1 MFNKVGE
8 KNMKKKF
15 IILICIIFFIL
26 VLLAAFLFIYFKTD
40 LIKKNIDLTTAKSRK
55 NYIITDDKNLSN
67 YINKDEKTL
76 VIFWATWCSYCLEES
91 NELNEYIK
99 SNPYK
104 SIIIVSH
111 DDNKDDVKNYLE
123 ENGYNWFVI
132 LDSEKTIRENIDPGS
147 SGIPSSYLLNSDMNI
162 LDFHKGKLSIDQFV
176 SFYNEL
182 EIQ

>member
-1 MFNKVGE
+1 MKR
-8 KNMKKKF
+8 KNIVIF
-15 IILICIIFFIL
+15 ISIIFI
-26 VLLAAFLFIYFKTD
+26 VLIVLTLLFIYFKTD

-104 SIIIVSH
+104 SIIVVSH
-111 DDNKDDVKNYLE
+111 DDNKDDVVNYLE

-132 LDSEKTIRENIDPGS
+132 LDPEKTIRENIDPGS

-162 LDFHKGKLSIDQFV
+162 LNFHKGKLSIEQFV

>member
-1 MFNKVGE
+1 MKR
-8 KNMKKKF
+8 KNIVIF
-15 IILICIIFFIL
+15 ISIIFIVLIVLTL
-26 VLLAAFLFIYFKTD
+26 VFIYFKTD

-76 VIFWATWCSYCLEES
+76 VIFWATWCSFCLEES

-104 SIIIVSH
+104 SIIVVSH
-111 DDNKDDVKNYLE
+111 DDNKDDVVNYLE

-132 LDSEKTIRENIDPGS
+132 LDPEKTIRENIDPGS

-162 LDFHKGKLSIDQFV
+162 LNFHKGKLSIDQFV

>member
-1 MFNKVGE
+1 MKR
-8 KNMKKKF
+8 KNIVIF
-15 IILICIIFFIL
+15 ISIIFIVLIVLTL
-26 VLLAAFLFIYFKTD
+26 VFIYFKTD

-104 SIIIVSH
+104 SIIVVSH
-111 DDNKDDVKNYLE
+111 DDNKDDVVNYLE

-132 LDSEKTIRENIDPGS
+132 LDPEKTIRENIDPGS

-162 LDFHKGKLSIDQFV
+162 LNFHKGKLSIDQFV

>member
-1 MFNKVGE
+1 MKR
-8 KNMKKKF
+8 KNIVIF
-15 IILICIIFFIL
+15 ISIIFI
-26 VLLAAFLFIYFKTD
+26 VLIVLTLLFIYFKTD

-76 VIFWATWCSYCLEES
+76 VIFWATWCSFCLEES

-104 SIIIVSH
+104 SIIVVSH
-111 DDNKDDVKNYLE
+111 DDNKDDVVNYLE

-132 LDSEKTIRENIDPGS
+132 LDPEKTIRENIDPGS

-162 LDFHKGKLSIDQFV
+162 LNFHKGKLSIDQFV

>member
-1 MFNKVGE
+1 MKR
-8 KNMKKKF
+8 KNIVIF
-15 IILICIIFFIL
+15 ISIIFI
-26 VLLAAFLFIYFKTD
+26 VLIVLTLLFIYFKTD

-55 NYIITDDKNLSN
+55 NYIITDDKKLSN
-67 YINKDEKTL
+67 YINKDEKIL

-104 SIIIVSH
+104 SIIVVSH
-111 DDNKDDVKNYLE
+111 DDNKDDVVNYLE

-132 LDSEKTIRENIDPGS
+132 LDPEKTIRENIDPGS

-162 LDFHKGKLSIDQFV
+162 LNFHKGKLSIDQFV

>member
-1 MFNKVGE
+1 MKR
-8 KNMKKKF
+8 KNIVIF
-15 IILICIIFFIL
+15 ISIIFI
-26 VLLAAFLFIYFKTD
+26 VLIVLTLLFIYFKTD

-104 SIIIVSH
+104 SIIVVSH
-111 DDNKDDVKNYLE
+111 DDNKDDVVNYLE

-132 LDSEKTIRENIDPGS
+132 LDPEKTIRENIDPSS

-162 LDFHKGKLSIDQFV
+162 LNFHKGKLSIDQFV

>member
-1 MFNKVGE
+1 MKR
-8 KNMKKKF
+8 KNIVIF
-15 IILICIIFFIL
+15 ISIIFIVLIVLTL
-26 VLLAAFLFIYFKTD
+26 VFIYFKTD

-104 SIIIVSH
+104 SIIVVSH
-111 DDNKDDVKNYLE
+111 DDNKDDVINYLE

-132 LDSEKTIRENIDPGS
+132 LDPEKTIRENIDPGS

-162 LDFHKGKLSIDQFV
+162 LNFHKGKLSIDQFV